1 MFLSIQVI
9 QRRGGVSSHINFTR
23 TWAEYKAGFGEMGGE
38 FWLGNDVISDLTAEP
53 MLLRIE
59 LMDHEGR
66 TAFAE
71 YSTFR

>member
-1 MFLSIQVI
+1 M
-9 QRRGGVSSHINFTR
+9 SSHNNFTR
-23 TWAEYKAGFGEMGGE
+23 TWAEYKAGFGDMGGE
-38 FWLGNDVISDLTAEP
+38 FWLGNDDISELTMEP

-59 LMDHEGR
+59 LVAHDGR